1 MRITLVIATL
11 GAGGAERVMTQ
22 MANYWAGHGH
32 GVTLVTLDEAERDF
46 YVVHP
51 AVARV
56 GLGLARP
63 SFGLRQALINNL
75 DRIKAL
81 REAIRRS
88 DPHVVISFVDKTN
101 VLTLMATVGL
111 SIPVVV
117 SERIDP
123 RHHGIERLGAFLR
136 WVFYRRATALVI
148 QTDGLR
154 RWAHGLI
161 DPRAV
166 YVIPNPLAQEI
177 EGDGRPV
184 KSGGTEN
191 VVVSMGRLVAQK
203 GFDDLLKAFARCTR
217 SRPDWSLV
225 IIGEGPERDRLG
237 ALAAELGV
245 QSRIRLVGRLADP
258 FAILRRAELF
268 VLASRYEGFPNA
280 LVEAMA
286 CGLPVVSTD
295 CPSGPRDIIRQG
307 VDGVLVPPDDVAA
320 LAEAMGRLMDDPLE
334 RRRLGARAV
343 EVVERFNVQTIMQSW
358 SDLLSRITDGI
369 RSHLP
374 AAGAIRL
381 FRRV

>member
-1 MRITLVIATL
+1 
-11 GAGGAERVMTQ
+11 MTQ

-136 WVFYRRATALVI
+136 WVFYRHATALVI

-258 FAILRRAELF
+258 VAILRRAELF